1 MDCRAAKGAI
11 GRGGYVAHRVFF
23 ADEETAVAAR
33 YRCCGVCMPEAYN
46 AWKDR

>member
-11 GRGGYVAHRVFF
+11 ARGGYVAHRVFF

-33 YRCCGVCMPEAYN
+33 YRRCGVCMPEAYN